1 MEVVKTLIKWVGSNK
16 VRILSG
22 IIGFFLLLSCVG
34 WLMDP
39 ASAAQGLKMTLEEG
53 MGGNT
58 QIGDFTS
65 FFFTA
70 GIFACIGAFRAE
82 HAWLY
87 ASISL
92 LGSAAVFRSLAIVVH
107 DSDPYID
114 AIVFEIIV
122 AAVLVLC
129 VYLMKK
135 ENA

>member
-1 MEVVKTLIKWVGSNK
+1 MVA
-16 VRILSG
+16 RILSG
-22 IIGFFLLLSCVG
+22 IVGLFMLWTCLG

-39 ASAAQGLKMTLEEG
+39 ATAAAGLAMPLLEG

-70 GIFACIGAFRAE
+70 GLFACIGAYRAE

-92 LGSAAVFRSLAIVVH
+92 LGSAAVFRSLAVVTH
-107 DSDPYID
+107 GSEPLTM
-114 AIVFEIIV
+114 AIIFEIVMV
-122 AAVLVLC
+122 AFLILS